1 MSATPTTGTPI
12 TLDDLRRDVVGIAD
26 PTPVLGGGSR
36 PYVFLDNAASTPTF
50 RRVLSA
56 VEEFLPW
63 YSAVHRGAGFKSRV
77 ATTAFDRSHD
87 VVARFVGA
95 DPSSNMVAFGKNTTE
110 CINKL
115 ANRFGLTRDDV
126 VITTTME
133 HHSNLL
139 PWRKYATVVHVG
151 VDADGRV
158 DLEALQ
164 ASIRAYAGRLK
175 LVAITGASNI
185 TGLCPPIHEI
195 AQWAHDVGA
204 RIFVDAAQLA
214 PHRRIDMRPDDDPSH
229 LDFLAFSAHKMYA
242 PFGVGALI
250 GPVSFFAQG
259 VPDMVGGGVVDVV
272 TLEDVVWNESR
283 HKEEAG
289 SPNVVGGVALAAA
302 IAVLESVGMDAI
314 AAHERDLLHYALPR
328 LAAVPGLT
336 LYGPADR
343 LDERVG
349 VIPFTVSGQPHGLVA
364 AALAAESA
372 IGVRSGFF
380 CAQPYVKG
388 LLGVRPDQARQTGC
402 GVSAVNATEAGAGM
416 VRASL
421 GCYSTRDDVDALLE
435 ALGRVVRGELVGE
448 YVQDAVTGA
457 FAPRNFDPNLDDYF
471 AMFRAVPAAARP
483 ELPEP
488 S

>member
-1 MSATPTTGTPI
+1 MPTLT
-12 TLDDLRRDVVGIAD
+12 DLRRDIVGIDD
-26 PTPVLGGGSR
+26 PTPLLGGGMR

-50 RRVLSA
+50 RQVLEA
-56 VEEFLPW
+56 VGGFLPW
-63 YSAVHRGAGFKSRV
+63 YSAVHRGAGFKSQV
-77 ATTAFDRSHD
+77 ATAAFDRSHD
-87 VVARFVGA
+87 VVARFVGV
-95 DPSSNMVAFGKNTTE
+95 DPVSNMVAFGKNTTE

-115 ANRFGLTRDDV
+115 ANRFGFTRDDI

-151 VDADGRV
+151 VDAEGRV
-158 DLEALQ
+158 DLDALRH
-164 ASIRAYAGRLK
+164 AIRANRGRLK

-185 TGLCPPIHEI
+185 TGICPPVHEI
-195 AQWAHDVGA
+195 ARWTHEGGA

-242 PFGVGALI
+242 PFGVGALV
-250 GPVSFFAQG
+250 GPVSFFAEG

-302 IAVLESVGMDAI
+302 IAVLESVGMEEI
-314 AAHERDLLHYALPR
+314 AAHERELLEYALSR
-328 LAAVPGLT
+328 LAALPGLT
-336 LYGPADR
+336 LYGPRDR
-343 LDERVG
+343 LEERVG
-349 VIPFTVSGQPHGLVA
+349 VIPFTMDGQPHGLVA
-364 AALAAESA
+364 AVLAAEAA

-388 LLGVRPDQARQTGC
+388 LLGVRPEQARQAGC
-402 GVSAVNATEAGAGM
+402 GASAMHAAEAGAGM

-421 GCYSTRDDVDALLE
+421 GCYSTREDVDALVE
-435 ALGRVVRGELVGE
+435 ALERVSRGELAGQ
-448 YVQDAVTGA
+448 YGQDPASGA
-457 FAPRNFDPNLDDYF
+457 FLPKDFEPTLDDYF
-471 AMFRAVPAAARP
+471 DLFRAVPAGARP
-483 ELPEP
+483 EHPEP